1 MPGSSQGRVGT
12 LRVLRPVG
20 AHLGGLAVVVVVV
33 VLDVVALGVVLVGLG
48 AVGLAVRVPGKRK
61 WIESN
66 DKLRAVAVEH
76 FQFEAR

>member
-1 MPGSSQGRVGT
+1 MPGPSQGRVGT

-48 AVGLAVRVPGKRK
+48 AVGLAVRVPGK
-61 WIESN
+61 ESN
-66 DKLRAVAVEH
+66 CSRYFRKSLGSFKSLGR
-76 FQFEAR
+76 